1 MFSRATTLSGL
12 QTKGPW
18 HYLQEM
24 GSIYLKLM
32 RKAFGTDVT
41 SLISADVHVVKLVAL
56 SWTSM
61 ILDKELFFIRKPIKE
76 IRVAPNGKVVAIVT
90 DIDEAFDRFRIAVV
104 SLATNDLQVV
114 TEAGSEYPDWSAD
127 SQNLLYFQKMWAS
140 SKESEDELPSFGALS
155 KTRVCD
161 DAGHLLRDKQP
172 SEQLAVVAYSSV
184 NRVCDTADGR
194 IFFSCPVL
202 KLPAA
207 RPQHSYTQGL
217 FALDPSR
224 FYATIPLID
233 QSDSNL
239 VCQAFE
245 SSRDGKT
252 VAIPEKNGTTHL
264 LSVLTGKIEEIESG
278 PPWGRLIVFPAFRS
292 NNELTYVRQLG
303 DSTKTSTAKLVLWDI
318 EAGDGRDLS
327 ANWPA
332 LLKSQWLYK

>member
-24 GSIYLKLM
+24 GSIYLNLM

-172 SEQLAVVAYSSV
+172 SEQLAV
-184 NRVCDTADGR
+184 
-194 IFFSCPVL
+194 
-202 KLPAA
+202 
-207 RPQHSYTQGL
+207 
-217 FALDPSR
+217 
-224 FYATIPLID
+224 
-233 QSDSNL
+233 
-239 VCQAFE
+239 
-245 SSRDGKT
+245 
-252 VAIPEKNGTTHL
+252 
-264 LSVLTGKIEEIESG
+264 
-278 PPWGRLIVFPAFRS
+278 
-292 NNELTYVRQLG
+292 
-303 DSTKTSTAKLVLWDI
+303 
-318 EAGDGRDLS
+318 
-327 ANWPA
+327 
-332 LLKSQWLYK
+332 